1 MRLTRGTTLAEPA
14 RMTGPDDLLPRIAA
28 ALERLAPAAEAEA
41 DWLTFPAYVWTG
53 HGARPVATIEAP
65 RLGLL
70 QGIDRQKREAAENVA
85 RLAAGHAAHDM
96 LLWGSRGM
104 GKSALVRSAVRAAQ
118 ESEPGRI
125 ALVQVATDAVASLT
139 ALFAELARIDR
150 RFLVFVDDLGFAAG
164 DATGPRH
171 LRSWLDGGVEARP
184 GNVRLAVTS
193 NRRAIVSRHTSE
205 QDDPLNPR
213 DAVDDQLAL
222 ADRFGLSLGF
232 HACSQDEYLAIV
244 RGYAED
250 LGLAWD
256 EAAALEWA
264 KRRGARSGRVAWHFI
279 TELAGRAG
287 QALAR

>member
-1 MRLTRGTTLAEPA
+1 MRLTQGTALAEPA
-14 RMTGPDDLLPRIAA
+14 RMTDADDLLPRIAA
-28 ALERLAPAAEAEA
+28 ALERLAPPAAAET
-41 DWLTFPAYVWTG
+41 DWLAFPAYVWTG
-53 HGARPVATIEAP
+53 HGARGVPAIEAP
-65 RLGLL
+65 GLEL
-70 QGIDRQKREAAENVA
+70 LRGIDRQKREAAENIA

-96 LLWGSRGM
+96 LLWGARGM
-104 GKSALVRSAVRAAQ
+104 GKSALVRSAVLAAQ
-118 ESEPGRI
+118 NDEPRRI
-125 ALVQVATDAVASLT
+125 ALVQVATDAVASLSE
-139 ALFAELARIDR
+139 LFAVLAGCERQ
-150 RFLVFVDDLGFAAG
+150 FLVFIDDLGFAPG

-193 NRRAIVSRHTSE
+193 NRRAIVARHVTE

-250 LGLAWD
+250 LGLAWE

-287 QALAR
+287 VALTR